1 MDRQL
6 LKVQKI
12 AKAKG
17 LPEVSV
23 SKAAGKRFSIK
34 SPSGKVLNFGQWP
47 YSGKGTF
54 IDHGDEKILK
64 AWQAR
69 HSKIMRDGK
78 PAYLNKESPEYY
90 SWNLLW

>member
-12 AKAKG
+12 ARTKG
-17 LPEVSV
+17 LPEVSL
-23 SKAAGKRFSIK
+23 SKAAGKRFSVK

-47 YSGKGTF
+47 FSGKGTF
-54 IDHGDEKILK
+54 IDHGDEKIK
-64 AWQAR
+64 AAWQAR